1 MRKLDL
7 KIKELQDAV
16 TTAHEVSTD
25 FNEEILKEHN
35 IFEVSKTEEMK
46 EMLDTYS
53 GGQVDLYRK
62 AIEDWDRVSG
72 LGMSR
77 VEVSGY
83 ELC

>member
-35 IFEVSKTEEMK
+35 IFQISKTAEMK
-46 EMLDTYS
+46 EMLETYS
-53 GGQVDLYRK
+53 EGQVDLYRK
-62 AIEDWDRVSG
+62 AIEDWDRVSEG
-72 LGMSR
+72 DGDGGGGDPSR
-77 VEVSGY
+77 
-83 ELC
+83 